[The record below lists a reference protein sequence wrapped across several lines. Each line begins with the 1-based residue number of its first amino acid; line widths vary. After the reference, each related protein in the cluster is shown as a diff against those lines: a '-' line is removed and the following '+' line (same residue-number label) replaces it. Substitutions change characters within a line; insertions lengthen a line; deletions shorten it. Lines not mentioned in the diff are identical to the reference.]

1 MGRARRLRKTTD
13 YETAFACAGGAGILR
28 EEVWM
33 DESDKVVR
41 YNLAFVVP
49 HLTLID
55 HGRILGY
62 DNAHGRHER
71 HFMGKAEA
79 VEYKG
84 FPETSRRFY
93 QEVTEIRRGYES
105 ENTH

>member
-1 MGRARRLRKTTD
+1 
-13 YETAFACAGGAGILR
+13 
-28 EEVWM
+28 
-33 DESDKVVR
+33 
-41 YNLAFVVP
+41 
-49 HLTLID
+49 
-55 HGRILGY
+55 
-62 DNAHGRHER
+62 
-71 HFMGKAEA
+71 MGKAEA